1 MLRFHRNYPDSKRPR
16 NKAQLLCCNNV
27 NNTALQLFRSTPSK
41 VSHKVLV
48 GYPLTAMRRQRP
60 RPRTKADTQNSAIP
74 ACLALFSER
83 HPLAE
88 LFAILLG
95 GEWQEDGRGVTG
107 WNFSWWPHWGK
118 DWRVLALPA
127 CLPASRRRRRGGRAE
142 DTTAGASWVR
152 QHSPTVYRVCQG
164 AAARDS
170 KQPAPLCPSHRW
182 CG

>member
-88 LFAILLG
+88 LSRFFSAVSDRRMGVGSLG
-95 GEWQEDGRGVTG
+95 ETFLDGHIGEKTG
-107 WNFSWWPHWGK
+107 EFLHCP
-118 DWRVLALPA
+118 RVYL
-127 CLPASRRRRRGGRAE
+127 RAE
-142 DTTAGASWVR
+142 GDVEEDEPRTR
-152 QHSPTVYRVCQG
+152 LQE
-164 AAARDS
+164 
-170 KQPAPLCPSHRW
+170 LLE
-182 CG
+182 